1 MGRLGYLCGVTS
13 DPVAIARTAR
23 LRYVPD
29 DRPGIA
35 RRRRGSGFSYAGPR
49 GGRVSAADRERI
61 RSLVIPPAWRDVWI
75 APEPDA
81 HLQATGID
89 DAGRKQYL
97 YHARWRDVADA
108 EKFRRLA
115 DFAPALV
122 AIRQRVAD
130 DLRRRN
136 DDLLCATAA
145 RLIDRCLIRPGS
157 QRRNGSMASGAT
169 HLGDSD
175 VVVDRG
181 SVVLDFVGKSGVDQ
195 HVEVEDRALARV
207 LSELLDGAE
216 DGAPLFR
223 SGDHAVDERRLN
235 AYLGEASGSQFTAKD
250 FRTWGA
256 TVTVVGELA
265 LADPRADAVEESER
279 AAIAAAADALGNT
292 VAVCRGSYVAPAALA
307 AFESGDLAGHWRAS
321 RRGKWLSRAERTTA
335 RVLDDAR

>member
-1 MGRLGYLCGVTS
+1 VTS

-23 LRYVPD
+23 LRYAPD
-29 DRPGIA
+29 DRPGIV

-49 GGRVSAADRERI
+49 GGTVSAADRERI

-122 AIRQRVAD
+122 RIRKRVAH
-130 DLRRRN
+130 DLRN
-136 DDLLCATAA
+136 GSDDLLCATAA
-145 RLIDRCLIRPGS
+145 RLIDRSLIRPGGRGNDS
-157 QRRNGSMASGAT
+157 PASGAT
-169 HLGDSD
+169 DLGGSH
-175 VVVDRG
+175 VTVARG
-181 SVVLDFVGKSGVDQ
+181 RVVLDFVGKSGVDQ
-195 HVEVEDRALARV
+195 HVEVHDRELARV
-207 LSELLDGAE
+207 LSQILDGA
-216 DGAPLFR
+216 DDDTPLFR
-223 SGDHAVDERRLN
+223 SGDDVVDERRLN
-235 AYLGEASGSQFTAKD
+235 AYLGDASRASYTAKD

-256 TVTVVGELA
+256 TATVVAELA
-265 LADPRADAVEESER
+265 LADPGVGSVGESER

-292 VAVCRGSYVAPAALA
+292 VAVCRSSYVAPAALA
-307 AFESGDLAGHWRAS
+307 AFQSGELAQHWRAS